1 MPSFQKLG
9 QRPTHKE
16 RAQPLERQKLGLLE
30 KHKDYSLR
38 AKDFNKKKAY
48 LKTLRQKAAD
58 RNEDEF
64 YHKMLSRR
72 GPGDALTRG
81 AKGRNFTGTV
91 DGDRGNRA
99 LPVDA
104 VRILKT
110 QDLGYV
116 RTMRSV
122 LAKEVR
128 ELEER
133 AAVAASFAKLEGADE
148 GEGDEEDEGDDDDGD
163 EDDRRRRTKRRKPSK
178 IVFSADTHERDL
190 AMGEGDDGLDDAD
203 EDFEGF
209 GGDEGADAKGANAE
223 AQAKAA
229 ERVAKLRR
237 KLRAAKQRLK
247 ALADAEDGLEMQRI
261 RMAKKATTGAV
272 TKAGKKIKIRE
283 RKR

>member
-72 GPGDALTRG
+72 GPGGALTRG
-81 AKGRNFTGTV
+81 AKGRNFTGAV

-116 RTMRSV
+116 RTVRSV

-128 ELEER
+128 QLEEK
-133 AAVAASFAKLEGADE
+133 AAVAASFAKLGGAEDEEEDNEEE
-148 GEGDEEDEGDDDDGD
+148 GEDDDD
-163 EDDRRRRTKRRKPSK
+163 DDSGPRPSKRRKPSRV
-178 IVFSADTHERDL
+178 VFSADTHERDL
-190 AMGEGDDGLDDAD
+190 AMGEGDDLEDAD
-203 EDFEGF
+203 EGFEGF
-209 GGDEGADAKGANAE
+209 GGDGGDDSKGSNPE
-223 AQAKAA
+223 AHIKA
-229 ERVAKLRR
+229 ERATKLRR

-247 ALADAEDGLEMQRI
+247 ALADAEDQLEIQRI
-261 RMAKKATTGAV
+261 RMAKKATTGAI
-272 TKAGKKIKIRE
+272 TKSGKKVKIRE

>member
-72 GPGDALTRG
+72 GPGGALTRG
-81 AKGRNFTGTV
+81 AKGRNFTGAV

-116 RTMRSV
+116 RTVRSV

-128 ELEER
+128 QLEEK
-133 AAVAASFAKLEGADE
+133 AAVATSFAKLGGAE
-148 GEGDEEDEGDDDDGD
+148 DEEEDDEEEEGDDDEYDN
-163 EDDRRRRTKRRKPSK
+163 EPRPSKRRKPSRV
-178 IVFSADTHERDL
+178 VFSADTHERDL
-190 AMGEGDDGLDDAD
+190 AMGEGDDLEDAD
-203 EDFEGF
+203 EGFKGF
-209 GGDEGADAKGANAE
+209 GGDDSGDSKGSNSE
-223 AQAKAA
+223 AQIKA
-229 ERVAKLRR
+229 ERAAKLRR

-247 ALADAEDGLEMQRI
+247 ALTDAEDQLEIQRI
-261 RMAKKATTGAV
+261 RMAKKATTGAI
-272 TKAGKKIKIRE
+272 TKSGKKVKIRE

>member
-72 GPGDALTRG
+72 GPGGALTRG
-81 AKGRNFTGTV
+81 AKGRNFTGAV

-116 RTMRSV
+116 RTVRSV

-128 ELEER
+128 QLEEK
-133 AAVAASFAKLEGADE
+133 AAVAASFAKLGGADE
-148 GEGDEEDEGDDDDGD
+148 DEEEDDEEEDDD
-163 EDDRRRRTKRRKPSK
+163 EDDGPRPSKRRKPSR

-190 AMGEGDDGLDDAD
+190 AMGEGDDLEDAD
-203 EDFEGF
+203 EGFEGF
-209 GGDEGADAKGANAE
+209 GGDDGEEGDDAKGSNSE
-223 AQAKAA
+223 AQIKA
-229 ERVAKLRR
+229 ERAAKLRR

-247 ALADAEDGLEMQRI
+247 ALADAEDELEIQRI

-272 TKAGKKIKIRE
+272 TKSGKKVKIRE

>member
-64 YHKMLSRR
+64 YHKML
-72 GPGDALTRG
+72 
-81 AKGRNFTGTV
+81 
-91 DGDRGNRA
+91 GNRA

-133 AAVAASFAKLEGADE
+133 AAVAASFAKLDGADE
-148 GEGDEEDEGDDDDGD
+148 DEDDEEEEDDDEDDDGA
-163 EDDRRRRTKRRKPSK
+163 RRRRKRRKPSK

-190 AMGEGDDGLDDAD
+190 AMGGGDDGLDAAD
-203 EDFEGF
+203 GDSEGF
-209 GGDEGADAKGANAE
+209 DGNGDEGVDAKGSNAE

-229 ERVAKLRR
+229 ERAAKLRH
-237 KLRAAKQRLK
+237 KLRAARQRLK

>member
-72 GPGDALTRG
+72 GPGGALTRG
-81 AKGRNFTGTV
+81 AKGRNFTGAV

-116 RTMRSV
+116 RTVRSV

-128 ELEER
+128 QLEEK
-133 AAVAASFAKLEGADE
+133 AAVAASFAKLGGAE
-148 GEGDEEDEGDDDDGD
+148 DEEEDNEEEEDDDDDSGP
-163 EDDRRRRTKRRKPSK
+163 RPSKRRKPSRV
-178 IVFSADTHERDL
+178 VFSADTHERDL
-190 AMGEGDDGLDDAD
+190 AMGEGDDLEDAD
-203 EDFEGF
+203 EGFEGF
-209 GGDEGADAKGANAE
+209 GGDGGDDSKGSNPE
-223 AQAKAA
+223 AYIKA
-229 ERVAKLRR
+229 ERATKLRR

-247 ALADAEDGLEMQRI
+247 ALTDAEDQLEIQRI
-261 RMAKKATTGAV
+261 RMAKKATTGAI
-272 TKAGKKIKIRE
+272 TKSGKKVKIRE

>member
-72 GPGDALTRG
+72 GPGGALTRG
-81 AKGRNFTGTV
+81 AKGRNFTGAV

-116 RTMRSV
+116 RTVRSV

-128 ELEER
+128 QLEEK
-133 AAVAASFAKLEGADE
+133 AAVAASFAKLGGAE
-148 GEGDEEDEGDDDDGD
+148 DEEEDNEEEDDDD
-163 EDDRRRRTKRRKPSK
+163 DDSGPRPSKRRKPSRV
-178 IVFSADTHERDL
+178 VFSVDTHERDL
-190 AMGEGDDGLDDAD
+190 AMGEGDDLEDAD
-203 EDFEGF
+203 EGFEGF
-209 GGDEGADAKGANAE
+209 GGDGGDDSKGSNPE
-223 AQAKAA
+223 AYIKA
-229 ERVAKLRR
+229 ERATKLRR

-247 ALADAEDGLEMQRI
+247 ALTDAEDQLEIQRI
-261 RMAKKATTGAV
+261 RMAKKATTGAI
-272 TKAGKKIKIRE
+272 TKSGKKVKIRE